1 MAKLKRWN
9 ILFYFTRQEWE
20 WHVEIYL
27 FPKIFF
33 PKSILGSSFGVLKK
47 SKGVGIFP
55 CLFSFSS
62 PKRKN
67 HAFQDF
73 SSCSVFL
80 YGESSNGSSC
90 SYLASLFLR
99 KLPYAALNRHLRKML
114 TVRPLLKLTH
124 AALWYFTLYDSPM
137 QLPLELPLKNIT
149 DSCKERL
156 QHLNK
161 SFCTLNLIAAQ

>member
-1 MAKLKRWN
+1 MTPCAKLKRWN

-27 FPKIFF
+27 FPKIYFWIKFRCVKKKQSGWNTFHASF
-33 PKSILGSSFGVLKK
+33 PSLLLKNK
-47 SKGVGIFP
+47 KY
-55 CLFSFSS
+55 
-62 PKRKN
+62 
-67 HAFQDF
+67 HTFQDF
-73 SSCSVFL
+73 SFCSVFL
-80 YGESSNGSSC
+80 YGESSNGSRC